1 MKLKHRKIIDISIDT
16 EMVRVAYVEVDNK
29 VTGIYSITEAW
40 SEKEVPIGL
49 DGTVTVS
56 ILGIHK
62 KISLR
67 EIADKIEEKL
77 EPAFMDNLKI

>member
-1 MKLKHRKIIDISIDT
+1 MKLKHRKIIDINVDT
-16 EMVRVAYVEVDNK
+16 EMIRVAYVEVDNN

-40 SEKEVPIGL
+40 SEKEVPISL
-49 DGTVTVS
+49 DGTVTIS

-62 KISLR
+62 KLTLR

-77 EPAFMDNLKI
+77 EPAFMEDLRI